1 VGVEK
6 GGFCESPGKGGFAK
20 PTDDLNR
27 VEVRDMKD
35 LVRTF
40 TNQSY
45 IVSYNISLNK

>member
-1 VGVEK
+1 MGVEK